1 MTFLNYLFAVVPMLG
16 LLIFVHEF
24 GHFIVAK
31 LCGVRVLKFSLGF
44 GSPIGFGDLRLRW
57 VRGGTEYVIAW
68 FPLGGFVKMLG
79 EQMQGVQGAEDDDAV
94 PDARPDEYLSAK
106 PTWQKLA
113 ITFAGPAMNL
123 LLPVVAFVGILAAGL
138 PQLSP
143 VVGMVEAHS
152 PAVAADLRPGD
163 RVVWIEG
170 HAVANWDQVAKA
182 IRKHGDSPLAMR
194 VLRDGEELS
203 LEIPVQVRS
212 GMDEFGGV
220 VDTGWI
226 GIGHR
231 RLPTMIGVPLAD
243 SPAAHAG
250 LRSGDRIDLVN
261 GSEVEDWEA
270 LAKAYAGAYAGTYA
284 GSSVAIRVQ
293 RGRGD
298 DVEAV
303 ELAVPAFAQIGELGV
318 IPAAV
323 LVRDVSE
330 DMPAQRAGLAS
341 GDLIIA
347 VDGSPIGSFA
357 TFAEVVRTSGGRTL
371 EITYARNGET
381 RRVDIAPIESKVPGP
396 FDITGMEQVVY
407 LIGITHGFPTLPGVQ
422 HIEKILN
429 PLLSIPRATEMTIE
443 RSVLFLRSMGKL
455 FSGEVGLE
463 HVSGPIGIAEVARK
477 SLDMGWIVY
486 LNTMVFISINLC
498 FLNLLPIPILDGGQA
513 LIFMVEGIKRSP
525 ISLRTRE
532 IVQQIGLTF
541 LLMLMGLAFWND
553 LSRHWGNFVEWL
565 RGTGL

>member
-1 MTFLNYLFAVVPMLG
+1 MIILNYLFALIPMLG

-31 LCGVRVLKFSLGF
+31 ACGVRVLKFSLGF
-44 GSPIGFGDLRLRW
+44 GSPIGFGDMRLRW

-79 EQMQGVQGAEDDDAV
+79 EQMQGVQGEEGDGSV

-113 ITFAGPAMNL
+113 ITFAGPVMNL
-123 LLPVVAFVGILAAGL
+123 LLPIVAFVGILAVGM

-152 PAVAADLRPGD
+152 PAVAAGLRAND
-163 RVVWIEG
+163 RVISIDGE
-170 HAVANWDQVAKA
+170 AVTNWDGVAKA
-182 IRKHGDSPLAMR
+182 IRKHDDSPIHIR
-194 VLRDGEELS
+194 VLRKGDELS
-203 LEIPVQVRS
+203 FQIPVQIRS

-220 VDTGWI
+220 IEIGWI
-226 GIGHR
+226 GVGHR
-231 RLPTMIGVPLAD
+231 RLPTMIGVPRAD
-243 SPAAHAG
+243 SPAARAG
-250 LRSGDRIDLVN
+250 LLSGDRVNLV
-261 GSEVEDWEA
+261 GGAPVEDWET
-270 LAKAYAGAYAGTYA
+270 LAEVYAAANHGA
-284 GSSVAIRVQ
+284 SLVVSVE
-293 RGRGD
+293 RGIGD
-298 DVEAV
+298 AV
-303 ELAVPAFAQIGELGV
+303 ETVELVVPTVATIGELGV

-323 LVRDVSE
+323 LVRDVSD
-330 DMPAQRAGLAS
+330 DMPAKLAGLAS
-341 GDLIIA
+341 GDLILA
-347 VDGSPIGSFA
+347 VDGNPIGSFA
-357 TFAEVVRTSGGRTL
+357 SFAEVVRTSGGRTL
-371 EITYARNGET
+371 NITYARNGET
-381 RRVDIAPIESKVPGP
+381 RQVEIAPVESKIPGP

-429 PLLSIPRATEMTIE
+429 PLASIPRATRMTIE
-443 RSVLFLRSMGKL
+443 RSALFLRSMGKL
-455 FSGEVGLE
+455 ISGEVGLE
-463 HVSGPIGIAEVARK
+463 NVSGPIGIAEVARK

-486 LNTMVFISINLC
+486 INTMVFISINLG

-525 ISLRTRE
+525 LSLRSRE
-532 IVQQIGLTF
+532 IAQQIGLTF

>member
-1 MTFLNYLFAVVPMLG
+1 VTFLNYLFAVVPMLG

-24 GHFIVAK
+24 GHFMVAK

-44 GSPIGFGDLRLRW
+44 GPPIGFGDMRLRW

-79 EQMQGVQGAEDDDAV
+79 EQMQGVQGAEDDEAV

-113 ITFAGPAMNL
+113 ITFAGPVMNL
-123 LLPVVAFVGILAAGL
+123 LLPIVAFVGILAAGL

-143 VVGMVEAHS
+143 VVGMVEAYS
-152 PAVAADLRPGD
+152 PAVAAGLRPGD
-163 RVVWIEG
+163 RVVSIDG
-170 HAVANWDQVAKA
+170 KALANWNEVAKA
-182 IRKHGDSPLAMR
+182 IRKHGDSPLVMR
-194 VLRDGEELS
+194 VLRGGEELAFD
-203 LEIPVQVRS
+203 IPVQVRS

-226 GIGHR
+226 GVGHR
-231 RLPTMIGVPLAD
+231 RLPTMIGVPIAD
-243 SPAAHAG
+243 SPAARAG
-250 LRSGDRIDLVN
+250 LRSGDRINLVN
-261 GSEVEDWEA
+261 GSEVEDWET
-270 LAKAYAGAYAGTYA
+270 LAKAYAGANAGTT
-284 GSSVAIRVQ
+284 VAIRVE
-293 RGRGD
+293 RGSGD

-303 ELAVPAFAQIGELGV
+303 ELTVPAFAQIGELGV

-330 DMPAQRAGLAS
+330 DMPAQKAGLAS
-341 GDLIIA
+341 GDLILA

-357 TFAEVVRTSGGRTL
+357 TFAEVVRTSGGRAL
-371 EITYARNGET
+371 DITYARNGET
-381 RRVDIAPIESKVPGP
+381 RTVEIAPVESEVPGP

-422 HIEKILN
+422 HVEKILN
-429 PLLSIPRATEMTIE
+429 PLASIPRATQMTIE
-443 RSVLFLRSMGKL
+443 RSALFLRSMGKL

-463 HVSGPIGIAEVARK
+463 NVAGPIGIAEVARK

-486 LNTMVFISINLC
+486 VNTMVFISINLG

-525 ISLRTRE
+525 ISLRSRE

-565 RGTGL
+565 RGSGL